1 MNRLIS
7 AQDLRGR
14 IEKKIFENLGPENAA
29 FNVGLYTALIEISL
43 SDTIA
48 FVDENDNLYRS
59 TTTFIDLLERSKKQ

>member
-7 AQDLRGR
+7 AQDLRER

-43 SDTIA
+43 SDTVA
-48 FVDENDNLYRS
+48 
-59 TTTFIDLLERSKKQ
+59 FIDKNDKLYKSCIWEGVKNNDD